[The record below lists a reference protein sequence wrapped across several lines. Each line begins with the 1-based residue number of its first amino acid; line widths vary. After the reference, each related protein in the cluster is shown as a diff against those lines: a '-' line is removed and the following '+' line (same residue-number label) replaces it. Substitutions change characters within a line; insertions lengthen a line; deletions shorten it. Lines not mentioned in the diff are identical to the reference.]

1 MSKIKTAFFCQHCGY
16 ESPKWL
22 GKCPSCEQWNGFVE
36 ELITKGGSEQKEKE
50 NWSVYTDDQAK
61 RSKTISINE
70 VSSAEEKRIVTADA
84 ELNRVLGGGIVAG
97 SLVLVA
103 GEPGIGKSTLFLQNG
118 LMLKGVRT
126 LYISGEES
134 EQQIKMRAE
143 RLGVT
148 HDDFFLLTETQTQQ
162 IFKEIKKL
170 RPGLVIVDSIQTLQS
185 AFVESSP
192 GSVSQIRECAAEWQ
206 RFAKETG
213 TPVFLIGHITKD
225 GSIAGPKILEHM
237 VDTVLQF
244 EGDRHYAY
252 RILRTL
258 KNRFGST
265 AELGIYEMTSQG
277 MRPVRNPSEILIT
290 QKEEALSGIA
300 IAATMEGMRPL
311 LIEAQ
316 ALVTQ
321 SVYGTPQ
328 RTVSG
333 FDLRRLQ
340 LLLAVLEKRG
350 GFHFGM
356 KDVFVNIAGGIKVED
371 PSIDLAIVSA
381 LLSSYEDV
389 PIPQGLCFAGEV
401 GLSGEIR
408 AVNRIEQRIAE
419 AEKLGFDTIIVS
431 RYHGKGMEK
440 MSSQIRVV
448 PLAKVE
454 ELYQFLF

>member
-1 MSKIKTAFFCQHCGY
+1 MSKTKSAFFCQNCGY
-16 ESPKWL
+16 ESAKWL
-22 GKCPSCEQWNGFVE
+22 GKCPSCNEWNTFVE
-36 ELITKGGSEQKEKE
+36 EVVVKGNDKLSGKE
-50 NWSVYTDDQAK
+50 NWDQYTDGRK
-61 RSKTISINE
+61 LKTVSIND
-70 VSSAEEKRIVTADA
+70 VSSAEEKRIVTTDP
-84 ELNRVLGGGIVAG
+84 ELNRVLGGGIVTG
-97 SLVLVA
+97 SIVLVA

-118 LMLKGVRT
+118 LRLSDTRT

-134 EQQIKMRAE
+134 EQQIKMRADRIGFE
-143 RLGVT
+143 S
-148 HDDFFLLTETQTQQ
+148 DNFFLLTETDTKT
-162 IFKEIKKL
+162 IFQEIKKL
-170 RPGLVIVDSIQTLQS
+170 KPELVIVDSIQTLQS
-185 AFVESSP
+185 PFVESSP
-192 GSVSQIRECAAEWQ
+192 GSISQIRECAAELQ
-206 RFAKETG
+206 RYAKETN

-225 GSIAGPKILEHM
+225 GNIAGPKILEHM

-265 AELGIYEMTSQG
+265 AELGIYEMGNDG
-277 MRPVRNPSEILIT
+277 MRAVSNPSEILIT
-290 QKEEALSGIA
+290 QKEDALSGIA
-300 IAATMEGMRPL
+300 IAATLEGMRPL
-311 LIEAQ
+311 LIETQ

-350 GFHFGM
+350 GFQFGI
-356 KDVFVNIAGGIKVED
+356 KDVFVNIAGGLKVED
-371 PSIDLAIVSA
+371 PSIDLAIVCA

-389 PIPQGLCFAGEV
+389 PLPQQTCFAGEV

-419 AEKLGFDTIIVS
+419 AEKLGFEKIIVS
-431 RYHGKGMEK
+431 KYNSKSLHKLKTNIE
-440 MSSQIRVV
+440 VV
-448 PLAKVE
+448 PLGKVE
-454 ELYQFLF
+454 EVYRYLF